1 MSSCVSVC
9 MTDKLKY
16 LYVDIPWYPIP
27 CKDYALVDNIVNEPG
42 STWYQEIRQQ
52 GVMS

>member
-1 MSSCVSVC
+1 MSVC

-27 CKDYALVDNIVNEPG
+27 CKDYALVGNIVIELVHLGIRKLG
-42 STWYQEIRQQ
+42 SK
-52 GVMS
+52 G

>member
-1 MSSCVSVC
+1 MSSCMSVC

-27 CKDYALVDNIVNEPG
+27 CKDYALKHVGVGNIVIE
-42 STWYQEIRQQ
+42 
-52 GVMS
+52 